1 MNRSR
6 MMVAALAMGAIAA
19 SYGGCG
25 GMSLPPIRVNS
36 DGTRPRRS
44 RGPLTDE
51 QIRAMAEHERK
62 CIKGN
67 KRKGKR

>member
-1 MNRSR
+1 
-6 MMVAALAMGAIAA
+6 MMVAGLAMAAIAA

-25 GMSLPPIRVNS
+25 GALPPIRVNS

-51 QIRAMAEHERK
+51 QIRAMDEHSKR

-67 KRKGKR
+67 KRKGRR

>member
-1 MNRSR
+1 M
-6 MMVAALAMGAIAA
+6 AAIAA
-19 SYGGCG
+19 SYGVVG
-25 GMSLPPIRVNS
+25 LPLPSRCVDS

-51 QIRAMAEHERK
+51 QVRARAEHERR

-67 KRKGKR
+67 KRKGRR

>member
-1 MNRSR
+1 MSRSR

-19 SYGGCG
+19 SYGGCVG
-25 GMSLPPIRVNS
+25 SLPPIRVNS
-36 DGTRPRRS
+36 DGTRARRS

-51 QIRAMAEHERK
+51 QVRAMAEHERK